1 MITISDFVGNGELVE
16 LLGISIDAAKAKN
29 TALPHILLKGPAGT
43 GKTTLAEAIAQEF
56 GTSPL
61 ALTPNSAKSP
71 EDLRKFFL
79 RMPGEGYDAVN
90 GKIIGE
96 IRPQIVFIDE
106 IHQLSLLGQ
115 ENLGI
120 AMQDWK
126 LPVHLKGT
134 DVFMWVPRFTLIG
147 ATTLAGKLS
156 KPFLDRF
163 KIQSEFETYSLDEVL
178 EIVHL
183 HADKNDL
190 KLEEGVDQS
199 IAKRARGIARLVVR
213 FLDRLSD
220 AAVVAGRG
228 DPPTQNIITRTLTD
242 GVFERLLR
250 IDDRGLT
257 KTDIKILTT
266 LHSAAEPVGV
276 DMLATIA
283 NEDKATVEK
292 AIEPYLIHEGLL
304 LRTKRGRTLSDEGR
318 KYLVTEG
325 YVGEHHEANQAGRII
340 GAPHEERLSTLP
352 QR

>member
-1 MITISDFVGNGELVE
+1 MITISNFVGNEELIK
-16 LLGISIDAAKAKN
+16 LLYISIEAAKAKN
-29 TALPHILLKGPAGT
+29 VALPHILLKGPAGT
-43 GKTTLAEAIAQEF
+43 GKTTLAEAIAKEF

-61 ALTPNSAKSP
+61 ALTPNSAKSS

-79 RMPGEGYDAVN
+79 RMPGDGYDAEGQIV
-90 GKIIGE
+90 GDIQ
-96 IRPQIVFIDE
+96 PQIVFIDE
-106 IHQLSLLGQ
+106 VHQLSLLGQ
-115 ENLGI
+115 ENLGV

-126 LPVHLKGT
+126 LPVRLKGV

-163 KIQSEFETYSLDEVL
+163 KIQSEFETYSLDETL

-183 HADKNDL
+183 HAGRSEL
-190 KLEEGVDQS
+190 RLEEGVDQV
-199 IAKRARGIARLVVR
+199 IAKRSRGIARLVVR

-220 AAVVAGRG
+220 AAVVGGRD
-228 DPPTQNIITRTLTD
+228 DPPTQNIITRRLANR
-242 GVFERLLR
+242 VFRELLK

-257 KTDIKILTT
+257 KTDIKILRT

-283 NEDKATVEK
+283 NEDKATVER

-304 LRTKRGRTLSDEGR
+304 LRTKRGRTLSNEGR
-318 KYLVTEG
+318 RYLIAEG
-325 YVGEHHEANQAGRII
+325 YVGDHLDPDLAGRII
-340 GAPHEERLSTLP
+340 GAPDEERLSPLS